1 MSTFQQADSKKTI
14 DEYEWGSGKTLHVQF
29 LFVCLF
35 VCLFAFLLVCLV
47 FCISWT
53 HTIPRVLNLYV
64 ETTL

>member
-35 VCLFAFLLVCLV
+35 VCLLACFLACL
-47 FCISWT
+47 FS
-53 HTIPRVLNLYV
+53 LLYLLDSYN
-64 ETTL
+64 TKSPQPLC